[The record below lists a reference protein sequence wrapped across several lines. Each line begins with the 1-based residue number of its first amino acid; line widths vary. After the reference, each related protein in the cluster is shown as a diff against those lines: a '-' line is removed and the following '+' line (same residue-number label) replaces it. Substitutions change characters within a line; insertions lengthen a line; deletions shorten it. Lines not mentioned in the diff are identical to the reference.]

1 MLRETLHLR
10 KQDRVTQIIV
20 REGNYFPP
28 DLVKFELKLKEELTM
43 IIEDLEDLR
52 SFVNL
57 VDKSRKEFIWKD
69 LVKEFRISFTEPL
82 SELSGAFRDTEFN
95 TIDLRGFDTSWVEV
109 MSDLF
114 LNCRSLEKI
123 DLRGLDTSN
132 VSYMAGMFRECHQ
145 LKKLDLSDLYF
156 PDVLDL
162 AYMFDGCYSLEELNL
177 PNLNTKNVIYLSKM
191 FRDCKELKEIDLSSF
206 DTLNVQDMNDM
217 FQNCDAKIFI
227 SEKSSSL
234 EKFGDKNQIVMK
246 GKKVEEEK
254 KDLFSS
260 SSLF

>member
-1 MLRETLHLR
+1 
-10 KQDRVTQIIV
+10 
-20 REGNYFPP
+20 
-28 DLVKFELKLKEELTM
+28 M

-82 SELSGAFRDTEFN
+82 SELSGAFRDTKFN
-95 TIDLRGFDTSWVEV
+95 TINLRGFDTSWVGV

-162 AYMFDGCYSLEELNL
+162 AYMFDGCNKLETLDL
-177 PNLNTKNVIYLSKM
+177 PNLNTKNVRCLRSM
-191 FRDCKELKEIDLSSF
+191 FRDCKELKRIDLSNF
-206 DTLNVQDMNDM
+206 DTRNVQDMNNM
-217 FQNCDAKIFI
+217 FNGCDIDIIICNKGLKLKELSSDKIRI
-227 SEKSSSL
+227 NLIDSEDGS
-234 EKFGDKNQIVMK
+234 EIKNN
-246 GKKVEEEK
+246 ENTN
-254 KDLFSS
+254 DPFSS

>member
-1 MLRETLHLR
+1 
-10 KQDRVTQIIV
+10 
-20 REGNYFPP
+20 
-28 DLVKFELKLKEELTM
+28 M
-43 IIEDLEDLR
+43 IIEDLDDFK
-52 SFVNL
+52 SFINL

-95 TIDLRGFDTSWVEV
+95 TIDLRGFDTSWVGV

-206 DTLNVQDMNDM
+206 DTCNVRNMDQM
-217 FQNCDAKIFI
+217 FDGCETIRKLDL
-227 SEKSSSL
+227 S
-234 EKFGDKNQIVMK
+234 KFST
-246 GKKVEEEK
+246 KKVEDMDDIFLNCNMTVLVSKNSRELMELTEDYDEVEFVWIDDK
-254 KDLFSS
+254 NINSEVENNKENSNNPFSRSNLFD
-260 SSLF
+260 